1 MPRALLLYATLRRIV
16 AVLYILAMGIVDVDF
31 YTELETPADHRTL
44 KELFPVGPDR
54 PASILSF
61 AHWHA
66 EMQVIIYQSGERIHR
81 ERIFFCGAGASRVVY
96 AAKIIGLV
104 LKFSDVVKYEIDD
117 NLEET
122 KAALPEWLIPRVH
135 GYFKKD
141 VNRVGISVLLLDK
154 MDFTIREMARNVPE
168 ASAMDTALREYA
180 EVLSATWLLLLR
192 AGLETNF
199 KYGDWN
205 TGNIMVNKKSSG
217 TDWRPRCRRD
227 ECEINFPK
235 IQ

>member
-1 MPRALLLYATLRRIV
+1 MARALLLYATLRRIV
-16 AVLYILAMGIVDVDF
+16 AVLYILAMGIVDVDLF
-31 YTELETPADHRTL
+31 TELETPADHRTL

-61 AHWHA
+61 AHWHE
-66 EMQVIIYQSGERIHR
+66 EMEVIIYQSGKRIHR
-81 ERIFFCGAGASRVVY
+81 ERIFFCDAGASRVVY
-96 AAKIIGLV
+96 VAKIIGLA
-104 LKFSDVVKYEIDD
+104 LKFSDVKYETDD

-122 KAALPEWLIPRVH
+122 QCALPKWLIPCVH
-135 GYFKKD
+135 GYFKKE
-141 VNRVGISVLLLDK
+141 VNGVGISVLLLDK
-154 MDFTIREMARNVPE
+154 MDFTIRDMGRKVPE

>member
-1 MPRALLLYATLRRIV
+1 M
-16 AVLYILAMGIVDVDF
+16 
-31 YTELETPADHRTL
+31 
-44 KELFPVGPDR
+44 
-54 PASILSF
+54 
-61 AHWHA
+61 
-66 EMQVIIYQSGERIHR
+66 
-81 ERIFFCGAGASRVVY
+81 FFCGAGASRVVY

-104 LKFSDVVKYEIDD
+104 LKVSDVVKYEIDD

-154 MDFTIREMARNVPE
+154 MDFTIREMARKVPE

-235 IQ
+235 I

>member
-1 MPRALLLYATLRRIV
+1 MEV
-16 AVLYILAMGIVDVDF
+16 
-31 YTELETPADHRTL
+31 
-44 KELFPVGPDR
+44 
-54 PASILSF
+54 
-61 AHWHA
+61 
-66 EMQVIIYQSGERIHR
+66 VITQSGERIHR

-154 MDFTIREMARNVPE
+154 MDFTIRDMGRKVPE

-227 ECEINFPK
+227 EC
-235 IQ
+235 

>member
-1 MPRALLLYATLRRIV
+1 M
-16 AVLYILAMGIVDVDF
+16 
-31 YTELETPADHRTL
+31 

-104 LKFSDVVKYEIDD
+104 LKFSDVKYEIDD

-122 KAALPEWLIPRVH
+122 KYALPEWLIPCVH
-135 GYFKKD
+135 GYFKKE
-141 VNRVGISVLLLDK
+141 VNGVGISVLLLDK
-154 MDFTIREMARNVPE
+154 MDFTIRDMGRKVPE

-235 IQ
+235 I